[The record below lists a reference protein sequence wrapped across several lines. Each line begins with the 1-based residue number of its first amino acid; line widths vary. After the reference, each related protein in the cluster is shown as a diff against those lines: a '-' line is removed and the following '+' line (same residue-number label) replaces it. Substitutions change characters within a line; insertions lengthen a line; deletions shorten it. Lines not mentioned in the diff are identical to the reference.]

1 MLKLSSGQRLSARYI
16 VRERLSEGALG
27 ETWRALDVERNR
39 DVIVKVLRAELAQSS
54 VALESLRAELD
65 AALQLAHPGIAGGYV
80 LEREGDAPYLVRDYI
95 AGRDLSAL
103 RAQPW
108 RIVGPA
114 MVDVAEALAAMHA
127 QGMVHRDLKS
137 SNVIVAPD
145 GSVRVIDLGAAALAG
160 DASAA
165 SVGSPY
171 SQSPQQLHGEPPTAG
186 DDIYA
191 FGALQY
197 ELLGGYPPFYP
208 NITRERVTNEVPP
221 RLRPVHPAPA
231 ALIALTMQLL
241 EKDPARR
248 PQSLA
253 DVAAQLRDVLA
264 QSDDAV
270 MATNVAALAAEGA
283 PSTVI
288 RPIVRPPDRAS
299 ARADRGAGRR
309 QRWLVAAGISVLVA
323 IAVAVFVALP
333 EYSRKSAALKPA
345 PARPQAPAEPA
356 GPAAPE
362 DLEALAEAMDQAE
375 QARGAFDSMFQ
386 SLDSRG
392 ASEWAA
398 QPLAAARQFGETA
411 RKQFGERKFVPATA
425 SFKSGL
431 DRLQEASDSATKIL
445 ERELARGATALTAG
459 QSSAAREA
467 FALARRIDP
476 QNAAAARG
484 AGRAETLD
492 QVIALITAAS
502 NEERAAQ
509 WPAAAEKYRQA
520 LALDAETQ
528 AASEGV
534 ARVEARIAGDAYA
547 AAMSQGLAALNAGQL
562 ADARASFQRAGQV
575 RPGAR
580 EVNDALAQV
589 ALAEE
594 RRQIAA
600 HRSAAES
607 AERAERWADALKEY
621 EAALAVDG
629 SLEFARA
636 GRERVT
642 PRVELARRLDVHIQ
656 QPDRLTSPAV
666 REQAYELVEEAKRIA
681 SPGPVL
687 TKQIQQVSA
696 NLARVEAPVRVSL
709 ESDNATVVV
718 IHRIGPL
725 GAFGRREV
733 DLMPGRYTVL
743 GTRMGYRDVRRELNV
758 LPGQAPPPLVIR
770 CEEKI

>member
-16 VRERLSEGALG
+16 VRERLSEGTLG

-39 DVIVKVLRAELAQSS
+39 DVIVKVLRLELAHPS

-65 AALQLAHPGIAGGYV
+65 AALEMSHPGIAGGYA
-80 LEREGDAPYLVRDYI
+80 LEQEGDAPYLVRDYI
-95 AGRDLSAL
+95 AGRDLSSL

-114 MVDVAEALAAMHA
+114 MVGVAEALAAMHA
-127 QGMVHRDLKS
+127 KGLVHRDLKS

-165 SVGSPY
+165 SLGSPY

-191 FGALQY
+191 FGALLY

-208 NITRERVTNEVPP
+208 NVSRERVTNEMPP
-221 RLRPVHPAPA
+221 RLKPVHAAPA
-231 ALIALTMQLL
+231 ALVALTMQLL

-248 PQSLA
+248 AQSLA
-253 DVAAQLRDVLA
+253 AVAAQVREFLA
-264 QSDDAV
+264 QSDDEV
-270 MATNVAALAAEGA
+270 MAANVAALAQTP

-288 RPIVRPPDRAS
+288 RPIVRPPDRAGARTES
-299 ARADRGAGRR
+299 ATGRR
-309 QRWLVAAGISVLVA
+309 QRWLMVAGIAVLGA

-333 EYSRKSAALKPA
+333 EYSRKAAAVKPA
-345 PARPQAPAEPA
+345 PAQPQAPANPASPAEP
-356 GPAAPE
+356 E
-362 DLEALAEAMDQAE
+362 ELEVLAEAMDRAE

-386 SLDSRG
+386 SLESRG
-392 ASEWAA
+392 AAEWAA
-398 QPLAAARQFGETA
+398 QPLAAARAFGDTA
-411 RKQFGERKFVPATA
+411 RKEFAERKFVAATA
-425 SFKSGL
+425 SYKSAL
-431 DRLQEASDSATKIL
+431 DRLQEVSDSSAKIL
-445 ERELARGATALTAG
+445 ERELERGAAALASG
-459 QSSAAREA
+459 QSAAAREA

-492 QVIALITAAS
+492 QVIALVTAAS
-502 NEERAAQ
+502 NDERALQ

-534 ARVEARIAGDAYA
+534 ARVEARIAADAYA
-547 AAMSQGLAALNAGQL
+547 AAMSQGLAALNAGRL

-580 EVNDALAQV
+580 EVNDALTQV
-589 ALAEE
+589 AQAEE

-600 HRSAAES
+600 YRAAAE
-607 AERAERWADALKEY
+607 ADEKAERWADALKEY
-621 EAALAVDG
+621 DAALGVDG

-642 PRVELARRLDVHIQ
+642 PRLELAKRLDVHIQ

-666 REQAYELVEEAKRIA
+666 REQAYELVAEARRIA
-681 SPGPVL
+681 APGPVL
-687 TKQIQQVSA
+687 TRQIQQVSA

-718 IHRIGPL
+718 IHRVGPL

-733 DLMPGRYTVL
+733 DLMPGRYTVV

-758 LPGQAPPPLVIR
+758 LPGQTPPPLVVR

>member
-16 VRERLSEGALG
+16 VRERLSEGTLG

-39 DVIVKVLRAELAQSS
+39 DVIVKVLRPELAQSS

-65 AALQLAHPGIAGGYV
+65 VALKTPHPGIAGGYA
-80 LEREGDAPYLVRDYI
+80 LEQEGGAPYLVRDYI
-95 AGRDLSAL
+95 AGRDLSSL

-114 MVDVAEALAAMHA
+114 MVDVAEALGAMHA
-127 QGMVHRDLKS
+127 QGLVHRDVKS
-137 SNVIVAPD
+137 TNVIVAPD

-165 SVGSPY
+165 SLGSPY
-171 SQSPQQLHGEPPTAG
+171 SQSPQQLHGEPPTTG

-191 FGALQY
+191 FGALLY

-208 NITRERVTNEVPP
+208 NVSRERVTNESPA
-221 RLRPVHPAPA
+221 RLKPVHPAPA
-231 ALIALTMQLL
+231 ALVALTMQLL
-241 EKDPARR
+241 EKDPSRR
-248 PQSLA
+248 AQSLA
-253 DVAAQLRDVLA
+253 DVAAELRALLA
-264 QSDDAV
+264 QSDEEV
-270 MATNVAALAAEGA
+270 MAANAAALAQAP

-288 RPIVRPPDRAS
+288 RPIVRPPDRAG
-299 ARADRGAGRR
+299 ARAESATGRR
-309 QRWLVAAGISVLVA
+309 QRWLMGAGIAVLVA

-333 EYSRKSAALKPA
+333 EYSRKAAAVKPA
-345 PARPQAPAEPA
+345 SAQAQAPA
-356 GPAAPE
+356 GPAEPE
-362 DLEALAEAMDQAE
+362 ELEALAEAMDQAE

-386 SLDSRG
+386 SLESRG
-392 ASEWAA
+392 AAEWAA
-398 QPLAAARQFGETA
+398 QPLAAARAFSDTA
-411 RKQFGERKFVPATA
+411 RKEFAERKFVAATA
-425 SFKSGL
+425 SYKSGL
-431 DRLQEASDSATKIL
+431 DRLQEVSDSSTKIV
-445 ERELARGATALTAG
+445 ERELQRGAAALASG
-459 QSSAAREA
+459 QSAIAREA

-492 QVIALITAAS
+492 QVIALVTAAS
-502 NEERAAQ
+502 NDERASQ

-520 LALDAETQ
+520 IALDAETQ

-534 ARVEARIAGDAYA
+534 ARVEARIAADAYA
-547 AAMSQGLAALNAGQL
+547 AAMSQGLAALNAGRL

-580 EVNDALAQV
+580 EVTDALTQV
-589 ALAEE
+589 AQAEE

-600 HRSAAES
+600 HRAAAE
-607 AERAERWADALKEY
+607 ADEKAERWADALKEY
-621 EAALAVDG
+621 DAALGVDG
-629 SLEFARA
+629 SLEFAKA

-642 PRVELARRLDVHIQ
+642 PRVELAKRLDAHIQ

-666 REQAYELVEEAKRIA
+666 REQAYELVTEAKRIA
-681 SPGPVL
+681 APGPVL
-687 TKQIQQVSA
+687 SRQIQQVSV

-718 IHRIGPL
+718 IHRVGPL

-733 DLMPGRYTVL
+733 DLMPGRYTVV

-758 LPGQAPPPLVIR
+758 LPGQAPPPLVVR